1 MWSKLSISSKINRI
15 RDPESDNSIEDTH
28 VARVMRKYYLEK
40 TGNLPEWLRPPGWQ
54 PPSGTNTPIVQAA
67 NSDTEG
73 PAASNG
79 HSYYSP
85 KPVSRLSSSPS
96 VPTPSTS
103 TRKPPMQHSHST
115 FDDLFEGVGSLQRSQ
130 TGTSAA
136 SSSAASGLLRSKL
149 ESRKKL

>member
-40 TGNLPEWLRPPGWQ
+40 TGNLPDWLRPPGWQ
-54 PPSGTNTPIVQAA
+54 PPSGANTPMVQAA
-67 NSDTEG
+67 SSDTEG
-73 PAASNG
+73 TTPSN
-79 HSYYSP
+79 SRSSVTP
-85 KPVSRLSSSPS
+85 KPVSRVSSSPS
-96 VPTPSTS
+96 VPAPSTN

-136 SSSAASGLLRSKL
+136 SSNAASGLLRSKL